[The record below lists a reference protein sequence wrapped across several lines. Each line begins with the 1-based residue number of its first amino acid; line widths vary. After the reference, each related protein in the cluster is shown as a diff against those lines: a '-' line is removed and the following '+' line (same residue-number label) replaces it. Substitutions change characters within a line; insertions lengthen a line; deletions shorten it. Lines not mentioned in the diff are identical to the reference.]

1 MKAEIEI
8 YYPYQDC
15 LAVKFDGHEY
25 GGFENVSQAVRF
37 AVQRLAEK
45 AIQEFPVSSCCKMEL
60 RIIK

>member
-25 GGFENVSQAVRF
+25 GGFETIAQAIRF
-37 AVQRLAEK
+37 ATQRLAEK
-45 AIQEFPVSSCCKMEL
+45 AMQEFPVSSVTK
-60 RIIK
+60 